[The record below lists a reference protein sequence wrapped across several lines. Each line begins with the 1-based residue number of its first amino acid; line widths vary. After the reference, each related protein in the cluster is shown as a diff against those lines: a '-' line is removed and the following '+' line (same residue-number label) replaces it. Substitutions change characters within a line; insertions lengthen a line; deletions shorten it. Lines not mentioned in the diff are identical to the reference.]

1 MFDFNS
7 KIAQTTQNISKFM
20 VGKSSLQLNG
30 KHRLISG
37 RFHTLIWRPGD
48 TVQTLE
54 SPGALCNV
62 WSLPLWQQQ
71 AQHKPGK
78 SKNSTDNFTVTFKM
92 STKWYYQLPWK
103 GTKQY
108 EGKVCGMSRQ
118 SGVAENVYFVTIC
131 PFFVEKTSRSTFLRS
146 KFRFTATLTIFRGF
160 TWYIYPMLK
169 TLKRLLNTY

>member
-1 MFDFNS
+1 MS
-7 KIAQTTQNISKFM
+7 VNIREISYSNLET
-20 VGKSSLQLNG
+20 GRYGPKSGVSWII
-30 KHRLISG
+30 R
-37 RFHTLIWRPGD
+37 
-48 TVQTLE
+48 E
-54 SPGALCNV
+54 SWQHCVHV

-131 PFFVEKTSRSTFLRS
+131 PFFLEKTSRSTLLRF
-146 KFRFTATLTIFRGF
+146 KFRFTATLTIIRGF
-160 TWYIYPMLK
+160 SWYIYPMLK
-169 TLKRLLNTY
+169 TLKWLLNTY

>member
-7 KIAQTTQNISKFM
+7 KIAQTKQNISKFV

-30 KHRLISG
+30 KCRLISG

-92 STKWYYQLPWK
+92 STNTISCPEKEQKNIWEKYVECP
-103 GTKQY
+103 
-108 EGKVCGMSRQ
+108 GKV
-118 SGVAENVYFVTIC
+118 E
-131 PFFVEKTSRSTFLRS
+131 
-146 KFRFTATLTIFRGF
+146 
-160 TWYIYPMLK
+160 
-169 TLKRLLNTY
+169 